1 MCGSA
6 VSPHIKFDL
15 DGRRDS
21 QFFSGHRLR
30 KSKSLQNLVKSE
42 VVIGKYRL
50 HPAREMLP
58 SRSLGS
64 PVVLS
69 IIILS
74 AEVPGEQGRAATL
87 RRRISSVEDLLL
99 LASRKEESKPAM
111 TTPVSQQIG
120 EDHPPAE
127 LARAINLGES
137 CISFGEKL
145 TLKSPNEPCV
155 DPGCN
160 GACGGR
166 PVLDISALSTA
177 PASTTAPVA
186 ETTSDTAKAAAV
198 ARQPSPPLTEP
209 VSDKASAF
217 ESAFFTA
224 SQTRSPNAGPILPPS
239 PTKPASSLIDSLKTH
254 PSVLG
259 LSNGSSPPYSADGTS
274 MRASLDFP
282 KALLDLEGRRNSC
295 DLGHVAP
302 SSGHLGQGSAAVELF
317 YRLNHAR
324 QTVDYVKRQAAQ
336 FAPLNCATMDV
347 WEALDLLNTLREY
360 ESALLGTGL
369 CDPDMPLLDHAF
381 QTAEACRIAFP
392 EHEWM
397 PIVGLIHGLGKLLAH
412 GSFGGEPQWAV
423 CGESF
428 PVGCRFHPSVV
439 HSRYFQA
446 NPDRRRRAYATAT
459 GVYQQGCGLSSVC
472 MSWSGAEYLYMVL
485 ARNRTLLPPEA
496 LFLIRYQKF
505 AAVLRPGQ
513 PYGELLS
520 KFDRTMLPMLEKFR
534 EIALYKRADV
544 PGRLEGDALK
554 QHYDELLAKYIPQ
567 GKLRW

>member
-1 MCGSA
+1 
-6 VSPHIKFDL
+6 VP
-15 DGRRDS
+15 
-21 QFFSGHRLR
+21 
-30 KSKSLQNLVKSE
+30 SE
-42 VVIGKYRL
+42 Q
-50 HPAREMLP
+50 A
-58 SRSLGS
+58 
-64 PVVLS
+64 
-69 IIILS
+69 
-74 AEVPGEQGRAATL
+74 RAATL

-99 LASRKEESKPAM
+99 LASGAEETKAAM
-111 TTPVSQQIG
+111 TTPVPQQEIS

-127 LARAINLGES
+127 LARTISLGEN

-145 TLKSPNEPCV
+145 TFKSPDEPCV
-155 DPGCN
+155 DPACN
-160 GACGGR
+160 GICGGR
-166 PVLDISALSTA
+166 PVLDVAEPTNSAFADA
-177 PASTTAPVA
+177 PGVPVA
-186 ETTSDTAKAAAV
+186 EVSIRPVKAAA
-198 ARQPSPPLTEP
+198 AP
-209 VSDKASAF
+209 VVLPVPVLDKASAF
-217 ESAFFTA
+217 ESAFFSA
-224 SQTRSPNAGPILPPS
+224 SQHSPPGSSPILPPS
-239 PTKPASSLIDSLKTH
+239 PIKPANSLIDSLKTH

-259 LSNGSSPPYSADGTS
+259 TLSNGSSPPAYGDGNPLRS
-274 MRASLDFP
+274 SLEASRGSIDLDS
-282 KALLDLEGRRNSC
+282 RRNSC

-336 FAPLNCATMDV
+336 FAPLNRASMDV

-360 ESALLGTGL
+360 ESALLGNTSL

-392 EHEWM
+392 QHEWM

-439 HSRYFQA
+439 HSQYFQA

-485 ARNRTLLPPEA
+485 ARNRTQLPAEA

-520 KFDRTMLPMLEKFR
+520 QFDRSMLPMLEKFR
-534 EIALYKRADV
+534 ELAVYTRQPEV
-544 PGRLEGDALK
+544 PGRLQGDALK
-554 QHYDELLAKYIPQ
+554 KYYDDLLAKYIPQ

>member
-1 MCGSA
+1 M
-6 VSPHIKFDL
+6 P
-15 DGRRDS
+15 
-21 QFFSGHRLR
+21 
-30 KSKSLQNLVKSE
+30 
-42 VVIGKYRL
+42 
-50 HPAREMLP
+50 REQ
-58 SRSLGS
+58 
-64 PVVLS
+64 
-69 IIILS
+69 
-74 AEVPGEQGRAATL
+74 ARAATL
-87 RRRISSVEDLLL
+87 RRRISSVEDLIL
-99 LASRKEESKPAM
+99 LASRSQESKPAM
-111 TTPVSQQIG
+111 TTPVSHQTA
-120 EDHPPAE
+120 EAHPPAE
-127 LARAINLGES
+127 LARTTSLGES

-145 TLKSPNEPCV
+145 TLKSPDEPCV
-155 DPGCN
+155 DPACN
-160 GACGGR
+160 GVCGGR
-166 PVLDISALSTA
+166 PTIDIGGLTSTA
-177 PASTTAPVA
+177 PVIAITTSTEAAAVVAAPVA
-186 ETTSDTAKAAAV
+186 K
-198 ARQPSPPLTEP
+198 P
-209 VSDKASAF
+209 VSNTASAF
-217 ESAFFTA
+217 ESAFFSA
-224 SQTRSPNAGPILPPS
+224 SQQQRSPTTTPLLPPS
-239 PTKPASSLIDSLKTH
+239 PAKPTGSLVDSVSLKTH
-254 PSVLG
+254 PSVMG
-259 LSNGSSPPYSADGTS
+259 PGYGSSSPPSDATLRGSSVDMPRGTS
-274 MRASLDFP
+274 IDLD
-282 KALLDLEGRRNSC
+282 GRRNSC

-360 ESALLGTGL
+360 ESALLGSGV

-381 QTAEACRIAFP
+381 QTAEACRLAFP

-439 HSRYFQA
+439 HSQYFQA

-459 GVYQQGCGLSSVC
+459 GVYQPGCGLSSVC

-485 ARNRTLLPPEA
+485 ARNRTALPAEA

-505 AAVLRPGQ
+505 AAVLRSGQ

-520 KFDRTMLPMLEKFR
+520 QSDRAMLPMLEKFR
-534 EIALYKRADV
+534 DLATYKRKEV

-554 QHYDELLAKYIPQ
+554 ENYNGLLAKYIPQ

>member
-1 MCGSA
+1 
-6 VSPHIKFDL
+6 V
-15 DGRRDS
+15 
-21 QFFSGHRLR
+21 
-30 KSKSLQNLVKSE
+30 
-42 VVIGKYRL
+42 
-50 HPAREMLP
+50 P
-58 SRSLGS
+58 S
-64 PVVLS
+64 
-69 IIILS
+69 
-74 AEVPGEQGRAATL
+74 EQGRAATL

-99 LASRKEESKPAM
+99 LGSRAEKSKPAM
-111 TTPVSQQIG
+111 TTPISQQTG

-127 LARAINLGES
+127 LARTISLGES

-145 TLKSPNEPCV
+145 TLKSPDEPCV

-160 GACGGR
+160 GVCGGR
-166 PVLDISALSTA
+166 PILDIAEPSTA
-177 PASTTAPVA
+177 PASTMAPVA
-186 ETTSDTAKAAAV
+186 ETSSDPANLVAI
-198 ARQPSPPLTEP
+198 ARQSSPPLLEP
-209 VSDKASAF
+209 ILEKASAF
-217 ESAFFTA
+217 ESSFFPS
-224 SQTRSPNAGPILPPS
+224 SQTRSPDASHSSPILPRS

-254 PSVLG
+254 PSALG
-259 LSNGSSPPYSADGTS
+259 PSNGSSPGGSGDGGTF
-274 MRASLDFP
+274 MTVSLDFP
-282 KALLDLEGRRNSC
+282 KASLESESRRNSC

-336 FAPLNCATMDV
+336 FAPLNCAAMDV

-360 ESALLGTGL
+360 ESALLGTGV
-369 CDPDMPLLDHAF
+369 CDPDMSLLDHAF

-412 GSFGGEPQWAV
+412 SSFGGEPQWAV

-439 HSRYFQA
+439 HSQYFQA

-459 GVYQQGCGLSSVC
+459 GVYQQGCGLSSIC
-472 MSWSGAEYLYMVL
+472 MSWSGAEYLYMVV
-485 ARNRTLLPPEA
+485 AKNQTLLPPEA

-520 KFDRTMLPMLEKFR
+520 QFDRNMLPMLEKFR
-534 EIALYKRADV
+534 EIAKYKRADV
-544 PGRLEGDALK
+544 PGRLEGDELK
-554 QHYDELLAKYIPQ
+554 PHYDQLLAKYIPQ

>member
-1 MCGSA
+1 
-6 VSPHIKFDL
+6 V
-15 DGRRDS
+15 
-21 QFFSGHRLR
+21 
-30 KSKSLQNLVKSE
+30 
-42 VVIGKYRL
+42 
-50 HPAREMLP
+50 P
-58 SRSLGS
+58 S
-64 PVVLS
+64 
-69 IIILS
+69 
-74 AEVPGEQGRAATL
+74 EQGRAATL
-87 RRRISSVEDLLL
+87 RRRISSVEDLFLL
-99 LASRKEESKPAM
+99 GSRAEESKPAM
-111 TTPVSQQIG
+111 ITPVSQQTS
-120 EDHPPAE
+120 EDHPPAG
-127 LARAINLGES
+127 LARTISLGES

-145 TLKSPNEPCV
+145 TLKSPDEPCV

-166 PVLDISALSTA
+166 PILDIAEPSTA
-177 PASTTAPVA
+177 PACTVALVSNTTN
-186 ETTSDTAKAAAV
+186 DTAKAVAI
-198 ARQPSPPLTEP
+198 ARQHSPPSSEP
-209 VSDKASAF
+209 VVDKSSAF
-217 ESAFFTA
+217 ESAFFSH
-224 SQTRSPNAGPILPPS
+224 SQTRSPTSAGPIFPPS
-239 PTKPASSLIDSLKTH
+239 PTKPAASSLIDSLKTH
-254 PSVLG
+254 PSALG
-259 LSNGSSPPYSADGTS
+259 PSNGSSPGALGDGTY
-274 MRASLDFP
+274 MVAPLDFP
-282 KALLDLEGRRNSC
+282 KASLDSESRRNSC

-412 GSFGGEPQWAV
+412 GTFGGEPQWAV

-439 HSRYFQA
+439 HSQYFQA
-446 NPDRRRRAYATAT
+446 NPDRRRRAYASAT
-459 GVYQQGCGLSSVC
+459 GVYQQGCGLSSIC
-472 MSWSGAEYLYMVL
+472 MSWSGAEYLYMVV
-485 ARNRTLLPPEA
+485 AKNRTLLPPEA

-520 KFDRTMLPMLEKFR
+520 QFDRNMLPMLEKFR

-544 PGRLEGDALK
+544 PGRLEGDELR
-554 QHYDELLAKYIPQ
+554 QHYDELLLKYIPQ